1 MYASKDDCGEEDAKT
16 FNCIQ
21 RGHQNSLEL
30 QAPFLVLLNL
40 AGLQVTSCSLPVVH
54 MDSCS
59 LPAADLCS
67 SSQTTARCQSQA
79 LRRSYKSRGLMPA
92 VDMPNLPPSQN
103 CQCNLSPDSFS
114 CSTPCQL
121 RQPALPSLPGA
132 CCTSMATAPVS
143 QSPAQWEVR
152 CTWLP

>member
-40 AGLQVTSCSLPVVH
+40 AGLQVTSCSLTVVH

-59 LPAADLCS
+59 LPAAEQRPVLIFTDHRSLSNSGPTAVIQIQESHACS
-67 SSQTTARCQSQA
+67 
-79 LRRSYKSRGLMPA
+79 
-92 VDMPNLPPSQN
+92 
-103 CQCNLSPDSFS
+103 
-114 CSTPCQL
+114 
-121 RQPALPSLPGA
+121 
-132 CCTSMATAPVS
+132 
-143 QSPAQWEVR
+143 
-152 CTWLP
+152 